1 MFLPLFYW
9 DQSMAETIVKQHRYY
24 WEDADHLIRLAR
36 EYQAKVRDLSDE
48 NERDYY
54 LYWKFRLARMSFIAR
69 MMSIEALLNN
79 VLEQFSVPR
88 KFKELSQLGSRF
100 ARKERFPR
108 NQRKR
113 KGRPYQVPLKWKMY
127 VTPYV
132 CNEDS
137 RMEVDEYFIYE
148 EGAYRKFRQLIMIR
162 NEFVHTR
169 VVEKDIDIQMR
180 SGLPMTED
188 DRLQKLLINHEFADC
203 CEELGIEKDPVC
215 FRIDNAVVC
224 SEAMRGILVELDHFL
239 GGRILTKDFW
249 ESDELDFSK

>member
-1 MFLPLFYW
+1 
-9 DQSMAETIVKQHRYY
+9 MAETIVKQHRYY

-36 EYQAKVRDLSDE
+36 EYQAKVRDLTDE
-48 NERDYY
+48 SERDYY

-79 VLEQFSVPR
+79 VLEQFSIPG
-88 KFKELSQLGSRF
+88 KFKTLNHLGDNFS
-100 ARKERFPR
+100 RKERFPR

-113 KGRPYQVPLKWKMY
+113 KGHPFQVPLKWKMY
-127 VTPYV
+127 ITPYV

-137 RMEVDEYFIYE
+137 RMEADEYFVYD

-169 VVEKDIDIQMR
+169 VVDKDIDIQLR
-180 SGLPMTED
+180 SKLP
-188 DRLQKLLINHEFADC
+188 LQKDDELQKFLINNEFAEC

-215 FRIDNAVVC
+215 FKIDNAVVC
-224 SEAMRGILVELDHFL
+224 SEAMRGIVVQLDQFL
-239 GGRILTKDFW
+239 NGRILTKDFW
-249 ESDELDFSK
+249 ESDELNFAK